1 MALALVPLPSLQM
14 SPQMTATEREQLR
27 ESIIKKVNKGT
38 PLRLRIFLV
47 VLGIV
52 AAFDPGRVF
61 FIIGVKSAKGIPS
74 GGLEIFRVFAQ
85 ED

>member
-1 MALALVPLPSLQM
+1 
-14 SPQMTATEREQLR
+14 MTATEREQLK
-27 ESIIKKVNKGT
+27 ESIIKKVNKRT

-47 VLGIV
+47 VLGII

-61 FIIGVKSAKGIPS
+61 FIIGVQSAKRMLS